1 MWFPGLKGETR
12 GTRYSFPCVLELSS
26 MNPDSERK
34 VAIVVIGRN
43 EGERLKSCLRAL
55 NCGAMTVVYV
65 DSGSSDGSAEYALTV
80 GCNVVELDAAMPFT
94 AARARNAGFA
104 SLVKE
109 EPDVAFVQ
117 FLDGDCDLMEGW
129 LERGTAALIGR
140 PDVGIVC
147 GHVREIHPEASVY
160 NKICD
165 LEWEQRPGEIRT
177 SGGRFMIRREAF
189 SAAGG
194 FRADV
199 IAAEDDEFCV
209 RVRGL
214 GWKILMVDAEMARH
228 DAAMTRFSEWWR
240 RSRRTGHAYAQVAA
254 LHGKGEERYFVRDCR
269 RVWFWGL
276 VLPLVAAGLAFFT
289 RGWSLLL
296 LAAYALL
303 FARIYLRGRKRGWA
317 GRDALVYA
325 WFTVIAKFPA
335 LVGMLE
341 YHWRRMSGHAPEIIE
356 YKGNA

>member
-1 MWFPGLKGETR
+1 MSPG
-12 GTRYSFPCVLELSS
+12 SAQ
-26 MNPDSERK
+26 N

-43 EGERLKSCLRAL
+43 EGERLKSCLRSAT
-55 NCGAMTVVYV
+55 GVARTVVYV
-65 DSGSSDGSAEYALTV
+65 DSGSVDGSADYARSA
-80 GCNVVELDAAMPFT
+80 GCSVVELDAALPFT
-94 AARARNAGFA
+94 AARARNAGYA
-104 SLVKE
+104 CVVKQ
-109 EPDVAFVQ
+109 EPDVAYVQ
-117 FLDGDCDLMEGW
+117 FVDGDCDLVEGW
-129 LERGTAALIGR
+129 LERGAAAFDDR

-160 NKICD
+160 NKLCD
-165 LEWEQRPGEIRT
+165 LEWEQTPGEIRT
-177 SGGRFMIRREAF
+177 SGGRFMIRREVF

-276 VLPLVAAGLAFFT
+276 ALPVISLGLAAFT
-289 RGWSLLL
+289 RGWSLFLL
-296 LAAYALL
+296 GAYALL
-303 FARIYLRGRKRGWA
+303 FARIYLRGRKRIWTVGV
-317 GRDALVYA
+317 ALSYA
-325 WFTVIAKFPA
+325 FFTVLAKFPE
-335 LVGMLE
+335 LMGMLA
-341 YHWRRMSGHAPEIIE
+341 YHWRQLSGHAPKIIE
-356 YKGNA
+356 YKRSS